1 MEIAIMTENQ
11 RPVVEKIIE
20 AFRSQLSD
28 SVREQISSAK
38 FADLAIMIDEAIAGE
53 MASAADLVE
62 EVARK
67 LRVSAR
73 GPDLGL

>member
-1 MEIAIMTENQ
+1 MTENQ

-53 MASAADLVE
+53 IASAADLVE

>member
-1 MEIAIMTENQ
+1 MTENQ
-11 RPVVEKIIE
+11 RPVVENIIQ

-62 EVARK
+62 EVAKK

>member
-1 MEIAIMTENQ
+1 MTENQ
-11 RPVVEKIIE
+11 RPVAEKIIE

-28 SVREQISSAK
+28 NVREQISSVQ
-38 FADLAIMIDEAIAGE
+38 FADLAIMIDEAIAAE
-53 MASAADLVE
+53 MGSAADLVE

-73 GPDLGL
+73 GPELGL

>member
-1 MEIAIMTENQ
+1 MTENQ

-28 SVREQISSAK
+28 SVREQISSVQ

-53 MASAADLVE
+53 MGSAADLVE

>member
-1 MEIAIMTENQ
+1 MTENQ
-11 RPVVEKIIE
+11 RPVVEKIIQ

-38 FADLAIMIDEAIAGE
+38 FADLAIMIDEAIAE
-53 MASAADLVE
+53 EIASAANLVE

>member
-1 MEIAIMTENQ
+1 MTENQ

-28 SVREQISSAK
+28 SVCEQIGSAK

-62 EVARK
+62 EVGRK
-67 LRVSAR
+67 LRANAR

>member
-1 MEIAIMTENQ
+1 MTENQ

-38 FADLAIMIDEAIAGE
+38 FADLAIMIDEAIDGE
-53 MASAADLVE
+53 MGSAADLVE

>member
-1 MEIAIMTENQ
+1 MTENQ

-28 SVREQISSAK
+28 SVCEQIGSAK
-38 FADLAIMIDEAIAGE
+38 FTDLAIMIDEAIAGE
-53 MASAADLVE
+53 MGSAADLVE

-73 GPDLGL
+73 GSDLGL

>member
-1 MEIAIMTENQ
+1 MTENQ
-11 RPVVEKIIE
+11 RPVVEKIIQ

>member
-1 MEIAIMTENQ
+1 MTENQ

-73 GPDLGL
+73 GPELGL

>member
-1 MEIAIMTENQ
+1 MTENQ
-11 RPVVEKIIE
+11 RPVVEKIIQ

-38 FADLAIMIDEAIAGE
+38 FADLAIMIDEAIAE
-53 MASAADLVE
+53 EIASAADLVE

>member
-1 MEIAIMTENQ
+1 MTENQ

-28 SVREQISSAK
+28 SVREQISNVQ

-73 GPDLGL
+73 GPELGL

>member
-1 MEIAIMTENQ
+1 MTENQ
-11 RPVVEKIIE
+11 RPVVEKIIQ

-73 GPDLGL
+73 GPELGL

>member
-1 MEIAIMTENQ
+1 MTENQ

-53 MASAADLVE
+53 MGSAADLVE

>member
-1 MEIAIMTENQ
+1 MTENQ
-11 RPVVEKIIE
+11 RPVVENIIQ

-38 FADLAIMIDEAIAGE
+38 FADLAIMIDEAIAE
-53 MASAADLVE
+53 EIASAADLVE

>member
-1 MEIAIMTENQ
+1 MTENQ

-20 AFRSQLSD
+20 SFRSQLSD
-28 SVREQISSAK
+28 SVREQISSTQ

-53 MASAADLVE
+53 MSSAADLVE

>member
-1 MEIAIMTENQ
+1 MTENQ

-62 EVARK
+62 EVAKK